1 MGNCLPVLEKDAASK
16 ETNKLLAQLVES
28 QKEARKKQ
36 ENRDAKLQQALEQ
49 MMCESDTESE
59 VDNLSSTTDASS
71 KKAHKGSKKQR
82 GRKGHPDLYLMN
94 KVAQVLDEVAKGLKP
109 LPGMQD

>member
-16 ETNKLLAQLVES
+16 ETNRLLAQLVES
-28 QKEARKKQ
+28 QKDARKKQ
-36 ENRDAKLQQALEQ
+36 EKLEAKLQQTLEQ
-49 MMCESDTESE
+49 MCESDTESE

-71 KKAHKGSKKQR
+71 MKAHKGSKKQR
-82 GRKGHPDLYLMN
+82 GRKPHQDLYLIN
-94 KVAQVLDEVAKGLKP
+94 KVAQGLDEVAKSLKP

>member
-16 ETNKLLAQLVES
+16 ETNRLLAQLVES
-28 QKEARKKQ
+28 QKDARKKQ
-36 ENRDAKLQQALEQ
+36 ESRDAKFQQMFEQ
-49 MMCESDTESE
+49 MCESDTDSE

-82 GRKGHPDLYLMN
+82 GRKMHQDFILIN
-94 KVAQVLDEVAKGLKP
+94 KVAQGLDEVAKSLQP